1 MLYRLNKYL
10 LHYNIF
16 ISICAVALV
25 LYFSIVTHT
34 KVNFFIYP
42 MTFFGTM
49 SIYNFFRLYPN
60 LQEYTTHKSL
70 TSFKI
75 IILSLIISGLCYL
88 FLPKDLKLL
97 YMLPLVLSLFYKF
110 PLLNHKDLRSLP
122 FAKVFIIAGVWILA
136 GAIPVMKEMTAGNN
150 YDHSIWL
157 RMLAQF
163 FFFIAITI
171 PFDVFDMEKD
181 TIKTFAT
188 AIGKNKAILTAKFFL
203 LMHLICAIYASEN
216 YREILAHFFVALIT
230 FIILSLHRYLTS
242 RKWQYY
248 CVDGL
253 IILQT
258 LVILLL
264 H

>member
-10 LHYNIF
+10 LHYNFF
-16 ISICAVALV
+16 ISICAVCLV

-34 KVNFFIYP
+34 KINPVVYP
-42 MTFFGTM
+42 MTFFGTLAA
-49 SIYNFFRLYPN
+49 YNLFRLYPDI
-60 LQEYTTHKSL
+60 QEYLKHKSL
-70 TSFKI
+70 TTFKLI
-75 IILSLIISGLCYL
+75 LLSLALSGFCYL
-88 FLPKDLKLL
+88 LLPKELKLL
-97 YMLPLVLSLFYKF
+97 YILPLLLALLYKF
-110 PLLNHKDLRSLP
+110 PFINHKDLRSVP
-122 FAKVFIIAGVWILA
+122 FAKVFIIATVWILT
-136 GAIPVMKEMTAGNN
+136 GAIPVIKEFSSGNSFN
-150 YDHSIWL
+150 HQLWL

-181 TIKTFAT
+181 QIKTFAT
-188 AIGKNKAILTAKFFL
+188 GMGKDKAIFLAKIALALHL
-203 LMHLICAIYASEN
+203 LLAIYVSEN
-216 YREILAHFFVALIT
+216 NREVWAHGLIV
-230 FIILSLHRYLTS
+230 FITYITLSLHRYLTS

-258 LVILLL
+258 IFILLL